1 MNKFF
6 ALRSIAV
13 AAGLFALACSGEV
26 EPALWNRDTHTS
38 PTSVEAHLTDDALVE
53 QGPAETASP
62 AELTMQPSAPIAWR
76 LLPSQSYLSLI
87 SIKQTD
93 IAEVHTFNRF
103 DAYIDQAGV
112 AAVAIDLASIATNS
126 DLRDQ
131 RLRDHL
137 FEVGSFPQ
145 ASVKLQ
151 LDLST
156 LDAIQVGE
164 MVTRNVSATLDLH
177 GVTQELTA
185 DLTVVRISMSQI
197 NVQTKKPIVLNAAN
211 FNMSAGLK
219 TLIELANLAAISTAV
234 PVEFMMSFQSM
245 ATN

>member
-1 MNKFF
+1 MNTFF
-6 ALRSIAV
+6 ELRSIALTAV
-13 AAGLFALACSGEV
+13 LFACACSGGI
-26 EPALWNRDTHTS
+26 EPALGSHDTHAS
-38 PTSVEAHLTDDALVE
+38 PTPTELHLTDDALIE
-53 QGPAETASP
+53 QGLAEPAGT
-62 AELTMQPSAPIAWR
+62 AELTMQPSAPIAWQ

-103 DAYIDQAGV
+103 NATIDQTGE
-112 AAVAIDLASIATNS
+112 AAVTIDLASIATNS

-151 LDLST
+151 LDLLT

-177 GVTQELTA
+177 GVTQEVTA
-185 DLTVVRISMSQI
+185 DVTVVRISANQI
-197 NVQTKKPIVLNAAN
+197 NVQTKKPIVLNAAD
-211 FNMSAGLK
+211 FNMSTGLK
-219 TLIELANLAAISTAV
+219 TLIELANLVAISTAV
-234 PVEFMMSFQSM
+234 PVEFMMSFHSTT
-245 ATN
+245 TN

>member
-6 ALRSIAV
+6 TLRSIALS
-13 AAGLFALACSGEV
+13 AGLCALACSGEV
-26 EPALWNRDTHTS
+26 EPALWTHDT
-38 PTSVEAHLTDDALVE
+38 PTSTTETEALLTDEALIE
-53 QGPAETASP
+53 RGPAEPGGP
-62 AELTMQPSAPIAWR
+62 AELTMQPSAPIAWQ

-103 DAYIDQAGV
+103 NATIDQAGV

-151 LDLST
+151 LDLLT

-164 MVTRNVSATLDLH
+164 MVTRTVSATLDLH
-177 GVTQELTA
+177 GVTQEVTA
-185 DLTVVRISMSQI
+185 DVTVVRISATQI
-197 NVQTKKPIVLNAAN
+197 NVQTKKPIVLNAAD
-211 FNMSAGLK
+211 FNMSTGLK

-234 PVEFMMSFQSM
+234 PVEFMMSFHSTT
-245 ATN
+245 TN